1 MRYFKSSKRRSSVF
15 EIRQLLQ
22 TLHKEFFQN
31 RQTSDKN
38 DKKRSIVLLSEELSD
53 SFRTVE
59 KTSHRD
65 ARSVLFF
72 I

>member
-1 MRYFKSSKRRSSVF
+1 MKYFKSSKKRSNVC

-31 RQTSDKN
+31 RQIADKN
-38 DKKRSIVLLSEELSD
+38 DKKRSIVLLSEELSN

-59 KTSHRD
+59 KTNHQNV
-65 ARSVLFF
+65 RSVLFF